1 MTTPTV
7 TETRRAGQ
15 TNQPVELARYS
26 VTGVGER
33 VIQGQR
39 VLGVVRLVDAPA
51 SGEGRRYVIEREL
64 TTMAEI
70 EALVA
75 DCVRESQMWDAIPA
89 AGPCCLLADPREQER

>member
-15 TNQPVELARYS
+15 TNQPVELARYTVS
-26 VTGVGER
+26 TVGER

-64 TTMAEI
+64 VTMAEL

-75 DCVRESQMWDAIPA
+75 DYIRESQMWDAIPA
-89 AGPCCLLADPREQER
+89 AGPCCLLADLREQER

>member
-1 MTTPTV
+1 VTTPTV

-15 TNQPVELARYS
+15 TNQPVELARYR
-26 VTGVGER
+26 VTGAGER

-39 VLGVVRLVDAPA
+39 VLGVVRLIDAPA

-70 EALVA
+70 EALLA
-75 DCVRESQMWDAIPA
+75 DYVRESQMWDAIPA
-89 AGPCCLLADPREQER
+89 AGPCCLLADLREQRR

>member
-26 VTGVGER
+26 VTGAGER

-39 VLGVVRLVDAPA
+39 VLGVVRLIDAPA

-75 DCVRESQMWDAIPA
+75 DYVRESQIWDAIPA
-89 AGPCCLLADPREQER
+89 AGPCCLLADLREQER

>member
-33 VIQGQR
+33 IIQGQR

-64 TTMAEI
+64 TTMAEL
-70 EALVA
+70 EAIVA
-75 DCVRESQMWDAIPA
+75 DYLQQAATWDTIPA
-89 AGPCCLLADPREQER
+89 VGPCCLLADLQERSR